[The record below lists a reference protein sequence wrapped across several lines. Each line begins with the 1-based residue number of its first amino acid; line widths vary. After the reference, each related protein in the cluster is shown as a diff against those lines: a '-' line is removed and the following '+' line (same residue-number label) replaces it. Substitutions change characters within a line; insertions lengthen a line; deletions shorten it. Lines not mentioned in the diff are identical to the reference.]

1 MALISQSLISIIT
14 PVYNGGEYL
23 EELIHSVLHQSYPN
37 IEHLVIDDGS
47 QDDGATVSILKK
59 HLHLRWRSR
68 ENKGQY
74 PTMNEGLLEAKG
86 EIVCFVSADDIVSQD
101 AVKLAFD
108 FLNEK
113 AGLDGVFGI
122 TRFMDQAGNLL
133 GYPVPFQKAPM
144 SFVPY
149 FAHIPHCS
157 LYVKRAS
164 LIKHGL
170 LFDPSLKYVG
180 DYEWMIRISKSGLKI
195 GYINR
200 ELSRVRLHQNQT
212 SQKNNKASLI
222 EKKKVLEHHRINK
235 LYYSLLWT
243 SYLLRVWAWKAIEA
257 FREDGVNGLARL
269 LARWY
274 RYKTQ

>member
-1 MALISQSLISIIT
+1 MALIAPPLISIIT
-14 PVYNGGEYL
+14 PVYNGDEYL
-23 EELIHSVLHQSYPN
+23 EELIQSVLNQRYSN
-37 IEHLVIDDGS
+37 IEHLIIDDGS
-47 QDDGATVSILKK
+47 QDGGATVSILKR
-59 HLHLRWRSR
+59 HPHLRWWSR

-86 EIVCFVSADDIVSQD
+86 EIVCFVSADDLVTQD

-108 FLNEK
+108 FLNEN

-122 TRFMDQAGNLL
+122 TRFMDQTGNLL

-157 LYVKRAS
+157 LYIKRDS

-170 LFDPSLKYVG
+170 LFDPFLKYVG
-180 DYEWMIRISKSGLKI
+180 DYEWMIRISKSGLNI
-195 GYINR
+195 GFINH

-212 SQKNNKASLI
+212 SQKNNKASLM
-222 EKKKVLEHHRINK
+222 EKQNVLKHHRINK

-243 SYLLRVWAWKAIEA
+243 LYLLRVWSWKAIEA
-257 FREDGVNGLARL
+257 FREDGVNGLVGL